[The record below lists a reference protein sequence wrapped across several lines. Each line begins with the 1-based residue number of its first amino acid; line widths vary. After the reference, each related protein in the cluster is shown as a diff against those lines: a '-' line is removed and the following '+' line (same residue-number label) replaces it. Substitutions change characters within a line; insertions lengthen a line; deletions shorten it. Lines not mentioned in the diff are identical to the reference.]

1 MSKSRLVFS
10 YPILRQKLIP
20 SNGAF
25 DQQRAAKHKRSEPS
39 GPTEV
44 HLVLSMGSRGT
55 LKPADLS
62 PNLLL
67 WPLIPFFLIVT

>member
-20 SNGAF
+20 CSGVL

-39 GPTEV
+39 GPREV

-67 WPLIPFFLIVT
+67 WPPIPFFLIVT